1 MHQSRAREEAVPAGC
16 LGFADKQFR
25 ATQQPKSVHL
35 RFNIPLRSTRPTAA
49 NISKQ
54 MTPDSAK
61 NRLLA
66 RTIIVSQFAPPF
78 MFSGVAIALPAM
90 GKELHAGGT
99 SLSLVETLFLA
110 GSLSFL
116 LPAGRLADAGDKR
129 TLYKLG
135 IFGFAVFSLLIG
147 LLSSIVAIHVL
158 RFFQGITSAVFAAT
172 GGALLVDYVPPERRG
187 RAFGASLGVIYAGL
201 TLGPIVAGWLVEAF
215 SWRGVFF
222 FGAATL
228 MLSFILTAAMMPS
241 KRDIPL
247 GVLHKPSMSLLMS
260 AALLLV
266 FGSAQIRH
274 GGMGYAMLAG
284 GVVLGIAFVRVQK
297 LLQKPLVNV
306 TAVMSNRLLRNALI
320 VQMMV
325 YFQALSSTFLLSL
338 YLQVSRGMPADGTG
352 RLIAIGSVIMA
363 LFAPFSGRMADS
375 VRPTLLA
382 TVGVASV
389 WVTGLMALW
398 LDNAS
403 SLWWIGAMLV
413 FQGIGF
419 ALFSSPNM
427 TVIMN
432 SVPPTKTSM
441 ASALAAK
448 ARSLGALGGMLIAS
462 ILISINIGADKVED
476 HPEAMIDIV
485 TTAFGV
491 LVVTTGLAL
500 VVSLRGERRQQPAAL
515 DHDAVAATPIEV
527 GP

>member
-1 MHQSRAREEAVPAGC
+1 M
-16 LGFADKQFR
+16 
-25 ATQQPKSVHL
+25 
-35 RFNIPLRSTRPTAA
+35 I
-49 NISKQ
+49 
-54 MTPDSAK
+54 PDSSK

-66 RTIIVSQFAPPF
+66 RTIIASQFAPPF
-78 MFSGVAIALPAM
+78 MFSGVAVALPAM
-90 GKELHAGGT
+90 GEKLNAGGT

-129 TLYKLG
+129 TLYKIG
-135 IFGFAVFSLLIG
+135 ILGFALMSLLIG
-147 LLSSIVAIHVL
+147 SLSSITAILGL
-158 RFFQGITSAVFAAT
+158 RFVQGIFSAIFAAT

-187 RAFGASLGVIYAGL
+187 RAFGASLGSIYAGL
-201 TLGPIVAGWLVEAF
+201 TLGPIVAGWLVEYF

-222 FGAATL
+222 FGAAL
-228 MLSFILTAAMMPS
+228 LLASFGLAAAMMPS
-241 KRDIPL
+241 KRDVPL
-247 GVLHKPSMSLLMS
+247 RVLHKPSMSLLMS

-266 FGSAQIRH
+266 IGAAQVQH

-284 GVVLGIAFVRVQK
+284 GLVLGVAFVRVQK
-297 LLQKPLVNV
+297 LLKQPLVNV
-306 TAVMSNRLLRNALI
+306 NAVMSNRLLRNALL

-325 YFQALSSTFLLSL
+325 YFQALSSTFLLTF
-338 YLQVSRGMPADGTG
+338 YLQISRGMRADEAGQM
-352 RLIAIGSVIMA
+352 LAIGSVIMA

-382 TVGVASV
+382 TLGVASV
-389 WVTGLMALW
+389 WITGLMALW
-398 LDNAS
+398 LNDAS
-403 SLWWIGAMLV
+403 SFWWIGAMLV

-432 SVPPTKTSM
+432 SVPADKTSM

-448 ARSLGALGGMLIAS
+448 ARSLGAMGGMLIVS
-462 ILISINIGADKVED
+462 ILISIEIGADKVED

-491 LVVTTGLAL
+491 LVVTTGMAL
-500 VVSLRGERRQQPAAL
+500 VVSLRGERGRLAASSNAEFDSHPSPAS
-515 DHDAVAATPIEV
+515 VADSA
-527 GP
+527 